1 MASSDKKPQEPT
13 VLIFYTLPLGV
24 CLLSALL
31 LMAMTGFNSL
41 AVVAGLIVL
50 ILGLLIG
57 FVLAGK
63 MKQALQAD
71 QRYWQDDEAQQ
82 LDDVNGYAVE
92 LERLFLDV
100 IPIVLRQVETSRN
113 HTEQEINVL
122 TQRFAEM
129 VDQLNRIITG
139 TQHSDDSRGI
149 DSLFS
154 ESRAALTQVLKA
166 LQQIQKVEHEV
177 VEEVRNLSTHTAQ
190 LDAMALEVRK
200 VAEQINLLALNA
212 AIEAARAGENGRGFA
227 VVADEVRK
235 LAGFSSST
243 GEKIS
248 RAIED
253 INSAMSVTLQM
264 SETSGSNDDRAIRDS
279 EKAIQT
285 ALNDLQAALN
295 VLKSDAN
302 LLRTNSAEIHDQI
315 YSVLTAF
322 QFQDRVSQ
330 MLNHVEHNLG
340 ELQTTIEL
348 VRRTGGQRHKNMIDV
363 NRILSQMV
371 LKYTMP
377 EEHINHH
384 GKNAVSHQSGGN
396 DNDLTFF

>member
-1 MASSDKKPQEPT
+1 MSPSDFKPQVKSYLAFYLLPSGLA
-13 VLIFYTLPLGV
+13 VLAG
-24 CLLSALL
+24 LL
-31 LMAMTGFNSL
+31 LMAVTGFNPL
-41 AVVAGLIVL
+41 AMIGTV
-50 ILGLLIG
+50 ILVIIGVLIG
-57 FVLAGK
+57 FFLAGK

-71 QRYWQDDEAQQ
+71 QTYWQHDETVQ
-82 LDDVNGYAVE
+82 LDDVHGYAYE
-92 LERLFLDV
+92 LERLFLDIV
-100 IPIVLRQVETSRN
+100 PIVLRQVETSRS

-122 TQRFAEM
+122 TQRFAGM
-129 VDQLNRIITG
+129 VEQLNRIISG
-139 TQHSDDSRGI
+139 TNHTEDTRSVDG
-149 DSLFS
+149 LFA
-154 ESRAALTQVLKA
+154 ESRAALTQVLVA
-166 LQQIQKVEHEV
+166 LKQIQNIEHAV
-177 VEEVRNLSTHTAQ
+177 VEEVRNLSGHTAQ
-190 LDAMALEVRK
+190 LDAMAREVRK

-253 INSAMSVTLQM
+253 INSAMAVTLHM
-264 SETSGSNDDRAIRDS
+264 SETSGTNDDMTIRDA

-295 VLKSDAN
+295 VFKSDAEI
-302 LLRTNSAEIHDQI
+302 LRGNSSEIHDEI

-330 MLNHVEHNLG
+330 MLTHVEHNLI
-340 ELQTTIEL
+340 ELQATIEQ
-348 VRRTGGQRHKNMIDV
+348 VKATGGKRHKDMIDV
-363 NRILSQMV
+363 NKTLSQMV

-377 EEHINHH
+377 EEHLNHQA
-384 GKNAVSHQSGGN
+384 KTAASYQSASS